1 MRSLTVAI
9 WLCIGAMTGAQAQTQ
24 ASTVSSVSAC
34 AYCKGAPAP
43 SIGSGIPAAL
53 VLGGVLLAATYW
65 KRWRQS

>member
-9 WLCIGAMTGAQAQTQ
+9 WLCIGAMTGAQAET
-24 ASTVSSVSAC
+24 STVSSVPIRA
-34 AYCKGAPAP
+34 APAP

-53 VLGGVLLAATYW
+53 VLGGVLLTATYW

>member
-9 WLCIGAMTGAQAQTQ
+9 WLCIGAMTGAQAQT
-24 ASTVSSVSAC
+24 STVSSVPIC
-34 AYCKGAPAP
+34 AHCRAAPVP